1 MKARTKMKTLL
12 LLGVLLFGFT
22 VSAQSQKVSLDF
34 KNERVEKVLASI
46 KSQTG
51 MSLVFSDQLVDV
63 NRKVTMQLKDVTLK
77 EALTRLLSGTDLT
90 FEIRNNKIYFI
101 EKKAVSRPGSKKKR
115 VTGVVK
121 DVMGEPL
128 IGANVVEKGRSTNGV
143 ITDFNGKFTLEVDES
158 ASLVVSYIGY
168 LAHCIERRCQFVG
181 RSGRYRIWRF
191 QEGNLYGICFCS
203 DYRKTGGITC
213 CIRRAD
219 D

>member
-1 MKARTKMKTLL
+1 MFQTNTIDENESKNQNEDITAVGSPFIWLYC
-12 LLGVLLFGFT
+12 FST
-22 VSAQSQKVSLDF
+22 VAKVSLDF

-128 IGANVVEKGRSTNGV
+128 IGANVVEKVEAPMGLSPTLMESLRWKWTNP
-143 ITDFNGKFTLEVDES
+143 LRW
-158 ASLVVSYIGY
+158 L
-168 LAHCIERRCQFVG
+168 
-181 RSGRYRIWRF
+181 
-191 QEGNLYGICFCS
+191 
-203 DYRKTGGITC
+203 
-213 CIRRAD
+213 
-219 D
+219 

>member
-115 VTGVVK
+115 VTVNKRHSSMLMRISTSMPNACLRGIR
-121 DVMGEPL
+121 
-128 IGANVVEKGRSTNGV
+128 IGKALCSRKV
-143 ITDFNGKFTLEVDES
+143 IN
-158 ASLVVSYIGY
+158 
-168 LAHCIERRCQFVG
+168 
-181 RSGRYRIWRF
+181 RI
-191 QEGNLYGICFCS
+191 
-203 DYRKTGGITC
+203 ITC
-213 CIRRAD
+213 LLVLATKIPVLSVLWDIPSRRVFP
-219 D
+219 